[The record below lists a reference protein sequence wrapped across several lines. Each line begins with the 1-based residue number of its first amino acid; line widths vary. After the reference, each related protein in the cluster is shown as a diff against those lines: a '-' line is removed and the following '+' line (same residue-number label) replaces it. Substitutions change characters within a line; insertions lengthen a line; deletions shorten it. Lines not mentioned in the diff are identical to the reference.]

1 MKKVILFLLLLVNS
15 APIFGQKYYT
25 DKKEYES
32 ALKYYNDAKDSY
44 ENYLKKIEYFK
55 NFKYPKTKS
64 YPTDVDGWYRLWET
78 DLNILNIKPDNN
90 DIRLH
95 GNIVPEDSL
104 YINFI
109 EVPDSTYLVIKIT
122 NKRIPKNDYKFCA
135 KTLKFKHPGKPP
147 VFVEKVTPEPNKKE
161 RVKIK
166 EDKKVDIVL
175 EISKPIQ
182 HRVMDIYFMPDGKK
196 YTYDSLIKSYPA
208 MSDNKVFLS
217 YFKN

>member
-55 NFKYPKTKS
+55 NYKYPKRKVYSDDPDSWNSSWKS
-64 YPTDVDGWYRLWET
+64 
-78 DLNILNIKPDNN
+78 DLEILNIRQDNN
-90 DIRLH
+90 SVRLH
-95 GNIVPEDSL
+95 PNIIPEDTL

-109 EVPDSTYLVIKIT
+109 EIPDSVFLLIKIT
-122 NKRIPKNDYKFCA
+122 TQRMSEYDYKFCA
-135 KTLKFKHPGKPP
+135 RTLKFKHPGKPP
-147 VFVEKVTPEPNKKE
+147 VFVERVTPKPNKKE